1 MEASAPQSRITFP
14 VERSPAGSR
23 PSYDGSDGTAGGPAF
38 GDALRRL
45 AAEKDLDLAGLAGAA
60 GLDLAL
66 VEGAAGGTARL
77 AVPALARLARALRL
91 RPIGFLQQTGLLGLE
106 VYAGGLDP
114 LYFLPDGQI
123 RYDARIYMREINPR
137 HAVPEG
143 DMTKRNPVLKGLAD
157 DTVLDALGKVEVELA
172 YLLRAAVQATGG
184 SL

>member
-1 MEASAPQSRITFP
+1 MDV
-14 VERSPAGSR
+14 VEPA
-23 PSYDGSDGTAGGPAF
+23 YDGATGTAGGRAF
-38 GDALRRL
+38 GAALLGL
-45 AAEKDLDLAGLAGAA
+45 AAAKELDPAGLAAA
-60 GLDLAL
+60 AEIDPGLLARA
-66 VEGAAGGTARL
+66 VAGEARL

-143 DMTKRNPVLKGLAD
+143 DMTKRNPVLKALTD
-157 DTVLDALGKVEVELA
+157 DTVIDPLGKLEIELA
-172 YLLRAAVQATGG
+172 YLLRAAVQNTAGT
-184 SL
+184 L

>member
-1 MEASAPQSRITFP
+1 MDDAI
-14 VERSPAGSR
+14 VG
-23 PSYDGSDGTAGGPAF
+23 YDGATGTAGGPAF
-38 GDALRRL
+38 GAALLRL
-45 AAEKDLDLAGLAGAA
+45 AEAKELDLAALATAAALDA
-60 GLDLAL
+60 GLLDRA
-66 VEGAAGGTARL
+66 VSGQARL
-77 AVPALARLARALRL
+77 TVPALARLAHALRL
-91 RPIGFLQQTGLLGLE
+91 RPIAFLQQTGILGLE

-143 DMTKRNPVLKGLAD
+143 DMTKRNPVLKGLGD
-157 DTVLDALGKVEVELA
+157 DTVLDPVGKLELELS